1 MKNNNILG
9 TWQLI
14 SANLQIQNDT
24 IPLFGKNP
32 SGSLIFTEEM
42 RFNVVL
48 NDLDVPKFSSED
60 RSQGTCEELRAAT
73 KGALALYGTYTV
85 DENGDFASQHVIGSS
100 FPNWN
105 GLDRSSQELR
115 LERKENRLIENLQLE
130 NDALVIIEWQLIQD

>member
-1 MKNNNILG
+1 MRDNNITG
-9 TWQLI
+9 TWELV
-14 SANLQIQNDT
+14 SAHLQIQKDT
-24 IPLFGKNP
+24 LPLFGENP
-32 SGSLIFTEEM
+32 SGSLIFTENM

-48 NDLDVPKFSSED
+48 HDLDVPKFSTED

-85 DENGDFASQHVIGSS
+85 DEHGDFATQHVIGST

-105 GLDRSSQELR
+105 GLERDTNQLR
-115 LERKENRLIENLQLE
+115 LQRKGNRLVENLPLA